1 MTYNPQQPYYQQ
13 QQAPPYG
20 PQTQYQQQF
29 HYQPP
34 EQTYAHQVP
43 NYNPQVNYSA
53 PQDSL
58 DFTQTFKVEEPK
70 YHDLWATISFACTVA
85 GFIAVSVLSISGND
99 IGSSRDKTIYRTE
112 TVSLNTNTIIL
123 FAFVLCI
130 AFVTSLSYFWV
141 IRTFTKQAIW
151 ITGILQIVF
160 GLATAFY
167 YFTRHWLSAGIAYL
181 VFSIFYIIC
190 FISWIPR
197 IPFSVLMLQTIIDVS
212 KSYGHV
218 FWISLIGGFTA
229 TTFAAWFSVTMV
241 SIYVKYYPGNKACT
255 ANGSSCSQGKVIGLL
270 IFITFAGY
278 WITEVIK
285 NIIHV
290 SISGVYGSWYF
301 CSKKPGGFPKGSTR
315 GAFKRAM
322 TYSFGSISFGSLLV
336 AIVQVLRQACSIAT
350 QNEAAEGNIF
360 GMCFFCCLQYLIGIL
375 DWAIQFLNE
384 YAFSYIALYGKSYI
398 KAAKATWKMMIDRGV
413 DAIVN
418 ECLINPVLTM
428 GAVFVAY
435 LSSLFAF
442 LYLQFTRPSYND
454 GNAFTIV
461 VMAFAFLIGLQI
473 ANVFLVPIKSGVATF
488 FVAMAF
494 DPQVLILEYPDLWQ
508 QMIQVYPHIQAA
520 IHV

>member
-1 MTYNPQQPYYQQ
+1 MTYNPQEPYYQQ
-13 QQAPPYG
+13 QGPPHV
-20 PQTQYQQQF
+20 PHQQYQHQF
-29 HYQPP
+29 QYQPP
-34 EQTYAHQVP
+34 QQPYVQQTP
-43 NYNPQVNYSA
+43 NYNPQA
-53 PQDSL
+53 SL
-58 DFTQTFKVEEPK
+58 EFSQAFKIEEPK
-70 YHDLWATISFACTVA
+70 YHDLWAALSFLCTVV
-85 GFIAVSVLSISGND
+85 GFIAVSVLSIHGTD
-99 IGSSRDKTIYRTE
+99 IGSSSRNKGIYRTD
-112 TVSLNTNTIIL
+112 TVALNSNTIIL

-130 AFVTSLSYFWV
+130 AFVTSLTYFWI

-167 YFTRHWLSAGIAYL
+167 YFSRHWFSAGIAYL
-181 VFSIFYIIC
+181 VFSVFYIIC
-190 FISWIPR
+190 FISWVPR

-212 KSYGHV
+212 KNYGHV
-218 FWISLIGGFTA
+218 FWISSIGGFTA

-241 SIYVKYYPGNKACT
+241 SIYVKYYPGSKECT
-255 ANGSSCSQGKVIGLL
+255 AHGSSCSQGKVIGLL

-285 NIIHV
+285 NVIHV
-290 SISGVYGSWYF
+290 SVSGVYGSWYF

-315 GAFKRAM
+315 GAFNRAM

-336 AIVQVLRQACSIAT
+336 AIVQVLRQACSIAS

-360 GMCFFCCLQYLIGIL
+360 GMCLFCCLRFLIDIL

-384 YAFSYIALYGKSYI
+384 YAFSYIALYGQSYI
-398 KAAKATWKMMIDRGV
+398 PAAKATWKMIKDRGV

-435 LSSLFAF
+435 ASSLFAF

-454 GNAFTIV
+454 GNSFTIV
-461 VMAFAFLIGLQI
+461 VMAFAFIIGLQI

-494 DPQVLILEYPDLWQ
+494 DPQVLIMEHPVLWQ
-508 QMIQVYPHIQAA
+508 QIIQVYPHVQAA